1 MERRLD
7 GVDGAMTVLVLMW
20 GTAFVSIKV
29 LGTSLDPFEMTW
41 LRYVPFLAFYGVWL
55 FIRRRER
62 FAMISGNDWIRFAV
76 AGSLGV
82 IGYHVPLNW
91 AMSSLTPGTPIGPPT
106 AAILVATTPLWT
118 LIFAVTTG
126 QERLTRGKFIGSL
139 AAFIGVVIVVL
150 LGTSRGGSIDV
161 EVKALIALLAPL
173 SWAGYSIVA
182 KPLITR
188 YGGLFVTGVTM
199 CIGTLAFLPFG
210 VSRGLEPLR
219 GLDGMDW
226 FWLAYLAILGTLA
239 GYTIWNQALKRR
251 TASEVTVYIFAVP
264 VVATLASVILVGEI
278 ITIWFVLGAALVL
291 GGLSLVHRARVV
303 PAKA

>member
-1 MERRLD
+1 MARRLD
-7 GVDGAMTVLVLMW
+7 GVDAAMTVLVLMW

-29 LGTSLDPFEMTW
+29 LGRSLDPFEMTW
-41 LRYVPFLAFYGVWL
+41 FRYVPFLAFYGVWL
-55 FIRRRER
+55 VIRRRDR
-62 FAMISGNDWIRFAV
+62 FRLITGNDWVRFAV
-76 AGSLGV
+76 AGSMAV

-118 LIFAVTTG
+118 LLFAVVTR
-126 QERLTRGKFIGSL
+126 QERLTRGKWVGSV
-139 AAFIGVVIVVL
+139 AAFAGVILVVL
-150 LGTSRGGSIDV
+150 VGTSREARIDV
-161 EVKALIALLAPL
+161 EAKALIALVAPL
-173 SWAGYSIVA
+173 LWAGYSIVA

-199 CIGTLAFLPFG
+199 NIGTLSFLPFG
-210 VSRGLEPLR
+210 VSRGIEPLR
-219 GLDGMDW
+219 GLDGLDW
-226 FWLAYLAILGTLA
+226 FWLAYLALAGTLA

-264 VVATLASVILVGEI
+264 VVATLASVVLVGER

-291 GGLSLVHRARVV
+291 GGLAVIHRARVA

>member
-1 MERRLD
+1 
-7 GVDGAMTVLVLMW
+7 MTLLVIMW

-29 LGTSLDPFEMTW
+29 LGRSLDPFEITW
-41 LRYVPFLAFYGVWL
+41 YRYVPFLAFYGVWL
-55 FIRRRER
+55 VIRRRER
-62 FAMISGNDWIRFAV
+62 FALITGNDWIRFAV
-76 AGSLGV
+76 AGSFAV

-118 LIFAVTTG
+118 LIFAVSTG
-126 QERLTRGKFIGSL
+126 QEKLTRSKWIGSL
-139 AAFIGVVIVVL
+139 LAFTGVVMVVL
-150 LGTSRGGSIDV
+150 LGTARGGRIDV
-161 EVKALIALLAPL
+161 EPKALIALLAPL
-173 SWAGYSIVA
+173 LWAGYSIVA

-199 CIGTLAFLPFG
+199 IIGTLAFVPFG
-210 VSRGLEPLR
+210 ISRGLAPLE
-219 GLDGMDW
+219 GLGPLDW
-226 FWLAYLAILGTLA
+226 FWLIYLSLLGTLA

-251 TASEVTVYIFAVP
+251 SASEVTVYIFAVP
-264 VVATLASVILVGEI
+264 VVATLASVLLVGER

-291 GGLSLVHRARVV
+291 GGLATIHRARLNP